1 VFWDIPVVCE
11 PARGYPIC
19 LPLGAGTSHIAIHCV
34 LGCHIAVAQTTGTSH
49 LPHMGCPI
57 QLFWDIP
64 SSYSGTSHPANLG
77 HPNHLHHGDGMSHL
91 SFIACWDVPSC
102 SHGMSHVP
110 LLECWDIP
118 SFSIMYWDVPVICDT
133 EMGHPIHRAWD
144 IPVICDTEVGH
155 PIHQAWDI
163 PLTCCVLVGCPIK

>member
-1 VFWDIPVVCE
+1 MFWDIPVVCE

-64 SSYSGTSHPANLG
+64 SSYSGTSHPATLG
-77 HPNHLHHGDGMSHL
+77 HPIQLIWDIPITCTMEMGCPICLSLHAGMSHPAHMGCPMYLCL
-91 SFIACWDVPSC
+91 SAGT
-102 SHGMSHVP
+102 SHPAH
-110 LLECWDIP
+110 
-118 SFSIMYWDVPVICDT
+118 
-133 EMGHPIHRAWD
+133 MGHHILFHY
-144 IPVICDTEVGH
+144 
-155 PIHQAWDI
+155 
-163 PLTCCVLVGCPIK
+163 VLGCPSHL